1 MAFEIILLWFAVLMF
16 VSVLASKLS
25 GRFAVPVLLVFLA
38 IGILAGSEGIGR
50 IYFDNAPLARSIGII
65 ALIFIIFSGGLDTN
79 WGDTKSVIWPG
90 IILSTLGVLFTAII
104 MGFFAVLVLKFTV
117 FEGMLLGS
125 IVSSTD
131 AAAVFAILRSKRI
144 NLKKPLEPLLEFES
158 GSNDPMAVF
167 LTLGFISILTVKNMP
182 VLSLVP
188 RFVLDMGIGALAGYI
203 MSRLIVFFIR
213 RLKLDYE
220 GLYPVITISLV
231 LFTYTVAVL
240 LKGNGILA
248 VYIAGLGLGKADFQ
262 HKRSIMKFHDG
273 LAWICQII
281 MFVTLGLLVF
291 PSHLAPLMGAGL
303 LLTLLLMIVAR
314 PISVFLCLL
323 PFGISLRKKT
333 MISWVGLRGAVPII
347 LATFPYMAGIAQA
360 DVYFNIVFFVVIA
373 SVFIQG
379 TSIPAV
385 SKLLKLDL
393 PMGNK
398 KNYPIEFEKTAAI
411 DAEMTDLIVPYN
423 SVADGKMIRN
433 LDVPERCL
441 IVLISRNDIFIIP
454 SGNSVIGG
462 GDVLLVLANKPDL
475 SILRQRITR
484 LKEEE

>member
-1 MAFEIILLWFAVLMF
+1 MTFETILLWFAVLMF
-16 VSVLASKLS
+16 ASVLASKIS

-38 IGILAGSEGIGR
+38 IGILAGSEGIGM
-50 IYFDNAPLARSIGII
+50 IYFDNAPLARSIGTI

-79 WGDTKSVIWPG
+79 WAETKSVLWPG
-90 IILSTLGVLFTAII
+90 VILSTLGVLFTAII
-104 MGFFAVLVLKFTV
+104 MGLFAVLILKFTL

-144 NLKKPLEPLLEFES
+144 NLKKPLEPLLELES

-182 VLSLVP
+182 VVSLIP
-188 RFVLDMGIGALAGYI
+188 RFILDMGIGALVGYG
-203 MSRLIVFFIR
+203 MSRLIIFFIR
-213 RLKLDYE
+213 RLQLDYE
-220 GLYPVITISLV
+220 GLYPVITISLM
-231 LFTYTVAVL
+231 LFTYSVAVF

-248 VYIAGLGLGKADFQ
+248 VYLAGLGLGKTDFQ
-262 HKRSIMKFHDG
+262 YKRNIMKFHDG

-291 PSHLAPLMGAGL
+291 PSHLVPLIKAGL

-314 PISVFLCLL
+314 PLSVFLCLL
-323 PFGISLRKKT
+323 PFKISLRKKA

-347 LATFPYMAGIAQA
+347 LATFPYMAGIVKA

-379 TSIPAV
+379 SSIPFV
-385 SKLLKLDL
+385 SRLLKLDM
-393 PMGNK
+393 PMARK
-398 KNYPIEFEKTAAI
+398 KSYPIEFEKTAAI
-411 DAEMTDLIVPYN
+411 DAEMTDVIVPYN
-423 SVADGKMIRN
+423 SDAAGKMIRD
-433 LDVPERCL
+433 LKVPEKCL
-441 IVLISRNDIFIIP
+441 IVLISRNDTFIIP
-454 SGNSVIGG
+454 SGNSVIEG
-462 GDVLLVLANKPDL
+462 GDILLVLANKPDL
-475 SILRQRITR
+475 SILQKRITH
-484 LKEEE
+484 LGKE

>member
-1 MAFEIILLWFAVLMF
+1 MTFETILLWFAVLMF
-16 VSVLASKLS
+16 ASVLASKIS

-38 IGILAGSEGIGR
+38 IGILAGSEGIGM
-50 IYFDNAPLARSIGII
+50 IYFDNAPLARSIGTI

-79 WGDTKSVIWPG
+79 WAETKSVLWPG
-90 IILSTLGVLFTAII
+90 VILSTLGVLFTAII
-104 MGFFAVLVLKFTV
+104 MGLFAVLILKFTV

-144 NLKKPLEPLLEFES
+144 NLKKPLEPLLELES

-182 VLSLVP
+182 VVSLIP
-188 RFVLDMGIGALAGYI
+188 RFILDMGIGALVGYG
-203 MSRLIVFFIR
+203 MSRLIIFFIR
-213 RLKLDYE
+213 RLQLDYE
-220 GLYPVITISLV
+220 GLYPVITISLM
-231 LFTYTVAVL
+231 LFTYSVAVF

-248 VYIAGLGLGKADFQ
+248 VYLAGLGLGKTDFQ
-262 HKRSIMKFHDG
+262 YKRNIMKFHDG

-291 PSHLAPLMGAGL
+291 PSHLVPLIKAGL

-314 PISVFLCLL
+314 PLSVFLCLL
-323 PFGISLRKKT
+323 PFKISLRKKT

-347 LATFPYMAGIAQA
+347 LATFPYMAGIVKA

-379 TSIPAV
+379 SSIPFV
-385 SKLLKLDL
+385 SRLLKLDM
-393 PMGNK
+393 PMARK
-398 KNYPIEFEKTAAI
+398 KSYPIEFEKTAAI
-411 DAEMTDLIVPYN
+411 DAEMTDVIVPYN
-423 SVADGKMIRN
+423 SGAAGKMIRD
-433 LDVPERCL
+433 LKVPEKCL
-441 IVLISRNDIFIIP
+441 IVLISRNDTFIIP
-454 SGNSVIGG
+454 SGNSVIEG
-462 GDVLLVLANKPDL
+462 GDILLVLANKPDL
-475 SILRQRITR
+475 SILQKRITH
-484 LKEEE
+484 LGKE